1 MRDLLTSLLDVLGVL
16 LIAAGVAAALQ
27 PLIGW
32 PCLAIAGALLLG
44 ASQIAARA
52 GRRGSAP

>member
-16 LIAAGVAAALQ
+16 LVAAGVAAALQ

-32 PCLAIAGALLLG
+32 SCLAVAGALLLG
-44 ASQIAARA
+44 ASQVAARA
-52 GRRGSAP
+52 GRPRSAP